1 MKKTNFKCMYL
12 VDDFLYNKVVKDN
25 PNDSTVQNTFKDNP
39 NNLTVQNTFKKK
51 IETSGYYKPSLNNFS
66 NTTDTVSTPSLG
78 LNRETEP
85 TILPSLPTS
94 HTPDKSTL
102 EPILTSDCDC
112 SEPNKSS
119 AIINKRTPARKRRA
133 KEQLTNLITKKKNKQ
148 EYICLICDNIFKSE
162 SQLLR
167 HDRYVHKEAKKNK
180 NKENIKMKKINAKP
194 QYQTYT

>member
-25 PNDSTVQNTFKDNP
+25 PINSTVQNVFKDNP
-39 NNLTVQNTFKKK
+39 NNTTVQNTLKKK
-51 IETSGYYKPSLNNFS
+51 IETSGYYKPTQNNFS
-66 NTTDTVSTPSLG
+66 NTIDTLSTPILG

-94 HTPDKSTL
+94 PTPDKSTL

-119 AIINKRTPARKRRA
+119 AIVNKRTPARKRRA
-133 KEQLTNLITKKKNKQ
+133 KEQLTNLIIKKKKKQ

-162 SQLLR
+162 AQLLR

>member
-94 HTPDKSTL
+94 PTHDKSTL

-167 HDRYVHKEAKKNK
+167 HDRYVHKEAKK
-180 NKENIKMKKINAKP
+180 IKIKKTLK
-194 QYQTYT
+194 

>member
-25 PNDSTVQNTFKDNP
+25 PINSTVQNVFKDNP
-39 NNLTVQNTFKKK
+39 NNATVQNTLKK
-51 IETSGYYKPSLNNFS
+51 IETSGYYKPTQNNFS
-66 NTTDTVSTPSLG
+66 NTTDTLSTHSLG

-94 HTPDKSTL
+94 PTPDKSTL
-102 EPILTSDCDC
+102 EPILSSDCDC

-119 AIINKRTPARKRRA
+119 SIINKRTPAKKRRA
-133 KEQLTNLITKKKNKQ
+133 KEQLTNLIIKKKNKQ

-167 HDRYVHKEAKKNK
+167 HDRYVHKEAKK
-180 NKENIKMKKINAKP
+180 KKIKK
-194 QYQTYT
+194 TLK

>member
-25 PNDSTVQNTFKDNP
+25 PKHSTYQNTFKEKFK
-39 NNLTVQNTFKKK
+39 NLRQN
-51 IETSGYYKPSLNNFS
+51 KPTLNSFS

-94 HTPDKSTL
+94 PTPDKSTL
-102 EPILTSDCDC
+102 EPILSSDCDC
-112 SEPNKSS
+112 SEPNKST
-119 AIINKRTPARKRRA
+119 AIVNKRTPARKRRA
-133 KEQLTNLITKKKNKQ
+133 KEQLTNLIIKKKNKQ

-162 SQLLR
+162 AQLLR
-167 HDRYVHKEAKKNK
+167 HDRYVHKEAKK
-180 NKENIKMKKINAKP
+180 IKIKKTLK
-194 QYQTYT
+194 

>member
-25 PNDSTVQNTFKDNP
+25 PNNSTVQNTFKDNP
-39 NNLTVQNTFKKK
+39 INSTAQNTFKKNV
-51 IETSGYYKPSLNNFS
+51 ENTVHYKPKINSFS

-94 HTPDKSTL
+94 PTPNKSTL

-119 AIINKRTPARKRRA
+119 SIINKRTPARKRRA
-133 KEQLTNLITKKKNKQ
+133 KEQLTNLIIKKKKQ

>member
-1 MKKTNFKCMYL
+1 MYL

-25 PNDSTVQNTFKDNP
+25 PINSTVQNVFKDNP
-39 NNLTVQNTFKKK
+39 NNSTVQNTLKK
-51 IETSGYYKPSLNNFS
+51 IETLGYYKPTQNNFS
-66 NTTDTVSTPSLG
+66 NTTDTLSTPSLG

-94 HTPDKSTL
+94 PTPDKSTL
-102 EPILTSDCDC
+102 EPILSSDCDC
-112 SEPNKSS
+112 SEPNKSTP
-119 AIINKRTPARKRRA
+119 IVNKRTPARKRRA
-133 KEQLTNLITKKKNKQ
+133 KEQLTNLIIKKKKQ

-162 SQLLR
+162 AQLLR

-180 NKENIKMKKINAKP
+180 NKENIKMKKINDKP